1 MSYEDVATK
10 FFEHF
15 LAIAGA
21 ANNAGLWDEQDSYF
35 YDVLHL
41 ADGQDIPIK
50 VKSLVGLVPISAA
63 LSYDGMPLHDLPDFR
78 ERGTGSWRIIP
89 NTGSSSTPGT
99 SAASGTGCWRW
110 CPRSGWCC
118 CWTMSSRRT
127 ACCRS
132 TASGPSRPGTGTT
145 RSASRSAGSTASVD
159 YEPAESTTNLFGG
172 NSNWR
177 GPIWMPLNVLLVEAL
192 RNYDKLAPGEV
203 TVEYPAGS
211 GSRRTLSAA
220 ADDISRRLM
229 SIFLPGPDGRRPV
242 HGWYDLLATDPRW
255 KDNIP
260 FHEYFHGDTG
270 MGLGAEHQ
278 TGWTALVAH
287 LILTTP
293 PRQAT
298 LTHRSHVHP
307 AGATP
312 HSQQEPGAA

>member
-1 MSYEDVATK
+1 MAMYAQGLLEMALRLAMHNRSYEDVATK

-21 ANNAGLWDEQDSYF
+21 ANNAGLWDETDSYF

-41 ADGQDIPIK
+41 ADGTDIPIK

-63 LSYDGMPLHDLPDFR
+63 LSYDGMPLVELPDFQERASWFLDNHPEYRQLFHTRDIAGKRHRLLALVPPERLIRLLDNVFETDGLLSDYGIRAISAWHR
-78 ERGTGSWRIIP
+78 EHPFSVEVGGMI
-89 NTGSSSTPGT
+89 
-99 SAASGTGCWRW
+99 
-110 CPRSGWCC
+110 
-118 CWTMSSRRT
+118 
-127 ACCRS
+127 
-132 TASGPSRPGTGTT
+132 
-145 RSASRSAGSTASVD
+145 ASVD

-192 RNYDKLAPGEV
+192 RNYDNLAPGEL
-203 TVEYPAGS
+203 TVEYPANS
-211 GSRRTLSAA
+211 GERRSLSSA
-220 ADDISRRLM
+220 ADDIAHRLI
-229 SIFLPGPDGRRPV
+229 SIFLPGPNGRRPV

-255 KDNIP
+255 RDNIP

-293 PRQAT
+293 PKTR
-298 LTHRSHVHP
+298 
-307 AGATP
+307 
-312 HSQQEPGAA
+312 